1 MSAPA
6 NLNIRQFVFLPAAE
20 GLSEESDTVIIHE
33 SLWHTWLSLYPAGTP
48 MLVDIRNDANGIE
61 RVVCLGTPHTEDT
74 ATVYAPTWVIDNL
87 GCDLDTPV
95 IVEPHLEAVPAAT
108 LLVLRPMDTAIY
120 HNDIRDL
127 FERALDTFHVIQQG
141 AMLTVHVEEL
151 GDYPVSAYVE
161 RTEPAELVRLGGEV
175 RVEFLEP
182 EGGVEEFSRSAAA
195 AATGVAAA
203 TAAATAADA
212 LAETV
217 AAVGSFNAVT
227 AVAMPTE
234 EDKEKARQAR
244 LRYFSAAAAA
254 GSP

>member
-1 MSAPA
+1 MSASA
-6 NLNIRQFVFLPAAE
+6 TLNIRQFVFLPAAE

-151 GDYPVSAYVE
+151 GEYPVSAYVE

-182 EGGVEEFSRSAAA
+182 EGGVEEFRAATA
-195 AATGVAAA
+195 TGAASAATG
-203 TAAATAADA
+203 ADA

-217 AAVGSFNAVT
+217 AAVGSFNAVA

-234 EDKEKARQAR
+234 EEKEKARQAR
-244 LRYFSAAAAA
+244 LRYFGGGAATAAAA
-254 GSP
+254 SP